1 VEESDNSDKV
11 SNIELARSY
20 EVQAAQ
26 AVDDQQK
33 LAFYR
38 KAAAAYN
45 YLGAYHEEARCLSLT
60 CDLLKGEAKVDC
72 LVSIWGICIKAITV
86 YKYETSFEW
95 KGEDENLD
103 PRYKEILSMYYNG
116 ALDALD
122 NALKIADVDKEKLLE
137 RLYAECVKRRNDGGW
152 GESECFSSI
161 DESFKKRSR

>member
-1 VEESDNSDKV
+1 MEESDNSDKV
-11 SNIELARSY
+11 SSIELARLY
-20 EVQAAQ
+20 EIQAAQ
-26 AVDDQQK
+26 AVDNQQK
-33 LAFYR
+33 LALYR
-38 KAAAAYN
+38 KAAATYS

-60 CDLLKGEAKVDC
+60 CDLLNGEAKVDC
-72 LVSIWGICIKAITV
+72 LVSIWGIYMTAITV

-122 NALKIADVDKEKLLE
+122 NALKIVDVDKETLLE
-137 RLYAECVKRRNDGGW
+137 RLYAECVKRRNEGGW

-161 DESFKKRSR
+161 DESFRGRSR